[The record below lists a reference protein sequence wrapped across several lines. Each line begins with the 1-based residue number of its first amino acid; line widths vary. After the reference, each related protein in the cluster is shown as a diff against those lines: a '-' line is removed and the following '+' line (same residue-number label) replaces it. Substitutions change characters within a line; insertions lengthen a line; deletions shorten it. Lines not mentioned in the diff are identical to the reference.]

1 MARDLLDPKRPDLLV
16 DARAG
21 AVWASELVLRH
32 VRTYLGD
39 AAGYGGGEEVGE
51 ADDVDELAEED
62 EEDRDGGAVRARAQ
76 RAHRHQHA
84 VPPVREREQLQE
96 RHLGHHLLLF
106 RLLLLLPAGLRGGAI
121 LRRAHGALVP
131 GPATRPAARL
141 AQGRVAFGLER
152 SLGVMTVPAP
162 AGGALKE
169 FETAKRELVR
179 CPLAEPASCRAR
191 WLAVD
196 CRGGELASSV
206 SSARA
211 QVVAQS
217 HRPVNGDRRRR

>member
-1 MARDLLDPKRPDLLV
+1 MARDLLDPKRPDLLAVV

-21 AVWASELVLRH
+21 AVWASELVITART
-32 VRTYLGD
+32 RTYLGD
-39 AAGYGGGEEVGE
+39 AAGDGGGEEVGE

-106 RLLLLLPAGLRGGAI
+106 RLLLLPAGLRGGAI

-131 GPATRPAARL
+131 GRATRPAARL
-141 AQGRVAFGLER
+141 AEGRAFR
-152 SLGVMTVPAP
+152 P
-162 AGGALKE
+162 
-169 FETAKRELVR
+169 R
-179 CPLAEPASCRAR
+179 AEPRSDDGACTSWWGFKR
-191 WLAVD
+191 V
-196 CRGGELASSV
+196 
-206 SSARA
+206 
-211 QVVAQS
+211 
-217 HRPVNGDRRRR
+217 